1 MSLRVL
7 VALVAAAAVNAT
19 AVEAQRVPMS
29 PEAPMHIE
37 LSGGYAYQFGGGA
50 SVSGGDVVVPP
61 TDSYGF
67 TLDVP
72 FRELGRI
79 ELFWWRQDTRA
90 ELTPSGGG
98 MSEVLEMGVEY
109 WQFGG
114 MTEWPRGKITTY
126 GVLTL
131 GATRLVAKGDIVTGD
146 EFRFS
151 GTLGGGVKI
160 AGQSRVGVRLEGRL
174 MIMARNDDSTFFCGT
189 GGCAVGVV
197 GETVAQGLF
206 SVNLFVKLGSPR

>member
-7 VALVAAAAVNAT
+7 VVLVAASAVNA
-19 AVEAQRVPMS
+19 AALEAQRVPIS
-29 PEAPMHIE
+29 PETPMHIE
-37 LSGGYAYQFGGGA
+37 FSGGYAYQFGGGA

-67 TLDVP
+67 MLNIPV
-72 FRELGRI
+72 RELGRV
-79 ELFWWRQDTRA
+79 ELMWWRQDTRA
-90 ELTPSGGG
+90 ELNPTGGG
-98 MSEVLEMGVEY
+98 MGEVLDIGVEY
-109 WQFGG
+109 WQLGG
-114 MTEWPRGKITTY
+114 MTELPRGKITSY

-131 GATRLVAKGDIVTGD
+131 GATRLVAKGDVVTGD

-160 AGQSRVGVRLEGRL
+160 AGQGRVGVRLEGRL
-174 MIMARNDDSTFFCGT
+174 MIMARNADSTFFCGT

-197 GETVAQGLF
+197 GETVAQGLL